1 MILTP
6 CSLQYMATRL
16 VLYVVG
22 NGLATRYA
30 LIVQQIPSENS
41 PLACL
46 QSLFHSRSHHCVLP
60 NWPCYRFADMEQLWV
75 WPHDL
80 IFVAA
85 GFTAT
90 KRECCVCNVRS
101 L

>member
-1 MILTP
+1 MT
-6 CSLQYMATRL
+6 TRL

-22 NGLATRYA
+22 NGLATRYVHV
-30 LIVQQIPSENS
+30 VQQIPSDE
-41 PLACL
+41 PLAYL
-46 QSLFHSRSHHCVLP
+46 QSLFHSRSYHCVSP
-60 NWPCYRFADMEQLWV
+60 IWPCYRLANMEQLWV

-90 KRECCVCNVRS
+90 KRECLC
-101 L
+101 